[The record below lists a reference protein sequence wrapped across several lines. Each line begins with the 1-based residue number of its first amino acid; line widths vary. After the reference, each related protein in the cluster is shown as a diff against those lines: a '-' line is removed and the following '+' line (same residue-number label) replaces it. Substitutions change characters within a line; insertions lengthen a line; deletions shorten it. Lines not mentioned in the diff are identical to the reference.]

1 MGPSAAQRRLRDS
14 IVETHALR
22 PNGSDARAI
31 RLIIVE
37 DRPTDAELM
46 VLQLQGAD
54 FDPIVERVETREAL
68 VAALGSTPDLVLSD
82 WSLPAFSGLE
92 ALATVRS
99 RSADLPFILVSGTIG
114 EEAAVDALRAGA
126 DDYILKDR
134 MARLGPAVRRA
145 LDARRQRADQQRLE
159 IESQRLS
166 SAIEQAQEAVII
178 TDTEPRILYV
188 NPAFERITGFT
199 RGEVMG
205 QNPRIIQG
213 GTHSSSFYQTLWA
226 ALGAGK
232 PWAAEFINRKKDGST
247 FLMRANIS
255 PIVDQDGSIASYVS
269 VGHDVTRERELEAT
283 TTRIARERALIAETL
298 AGLPVHGTADEVA
311 EAICR
316 QVVTLSGLGAAALV
330 QFDHEGFAAPL
341 ALVTEDGEPQP
352 QHRLSTG
359 RSKQLRGR
367 ASKGP
372 WVESFSP
379 GTAGPYREL
388 HERLGTSALAEAP
401 VRYAGALVGMLAAFA
416 SGAESAA
423 RLTEALPALLEFAD
437 LAGILVGHEMAGR
450 TDAGRVRSRVRAVI
464 DDGAFHP
471 VYQPIVDL
479 ATHDI
484 VGYEALTRFAS
495 GERPDLVFAEAW
507 SVGLGPELEIATLRV
522 AVETAT
528 ALPPGRWLSVNM
540 SPGLLAVH
548 PDLSQVVNGGRAI
561 VAEITEHE
569 TVADYDQLR
578 IAIRRIGP
586 DTRLAVDDAGAGV
599 ANFAHII
606 DLRADF
612 VKIDI
617 GLVRDINR
625 DVGRQAMMVG
635 MRHFARAAGCQLIA
649 EGIETQAE
657 ADTVAALGA
666 EFGQGYLLGRPA
678 PIEHWV
684 VDGADVGPGAA
695 SG

>member
-1 MGPSAAQRRLRDS
+1 
-14 IVETHALR
+14 
-22 PNGSDARAI
+22 
-31 RLIIVE
+31 
-37 DRPTDAELM
+37 
-46 VLQLQGAD
+46 
-54 FDPIVERVETREAL
+54 
-68 VAALGSTPDLVLSD
+68 
-82 WSLPAFSGLE
+82 
-92 ALATVRS
+92 
-99 RSADLPFILVSGTIG
+99 
-114 EEAAVDALRAGA
+114 
-126 DDYILKDR
+126 
-134 MARLGPAVRRA
+134 
-145 LDARRQRADQQRLE
+145 
-159 IESQRLS
+159 
-166 SAIEQAQEAVII
+166 
-178 TDTEPRILYV
+178 
-188 NPAFERITGFT
+188 
-199 RGEVMG
+199 
-205 QNPRIIQG
+205 
-213 GTHSSSFYQTLWA
+213 
-226 ALGAGK
+226 
-232 PWAAEFINRKKDGST
+232 
-247 FLMRANIS
+247 
-255 PIVDQDGSIASYVS
+255 
-269 VGHDVTRERELEAT
+269 
-283 TTRIARERALIAETL
+283 
-298 AGLPVHGTADEVA
+298 
-311 EAICR
+311 
-316 QVVTLSGLGAAALV
+316 
-330 QFDHEGFAAPL
+330 
-341 ALVTEDGEPQP
+341 
-352 QHRLSTG
+352 
-359 RSKQLRGR
+359 
-367 ASKGP
+367 
-372 WVESFSP
+372 
-379 GTAGPYREL
+379 
-388 HERLGTSALAEAP
+388 
-401 VRYAGALVGMLAAFA
+401 MLAAFA

>member
-1 MGPSAAQRRLRDS
+1 MVDKHVQRAGD
-14 IVETHALR
+14 
-22 PNGSDARAI
+22 GDGRAI
-31 RLIIVE
+31 RVIIVE
-37 DRPTDAELM
+37 DRPTDAELI
-46 VLQLQGAD
+46 VLQLQGAGY
-54 FDPIVERVETREAL
+54 DPIVELVETREGL
-68 VAALGSTPDLVLSD
+68 VAALGSNPDLVLSD

-99 RSADLPFILVSGTIG
+99 RSADLPFILVSGSIG

-134 MARLGPAVRRA
+134 MVRLGPAVHRA
-145 LDARRQRADQQRLE
+145 LDARVQRADKRRLE
-159 IESQRLS
+159 FESQRLS
-166 SAIEQAQEAVII
+166 SAIEQAHEAVII
-178 TDTEPRILYV
+178 TDAEPQILYV

-199 RGEVMG
+199 RGEVIG

-213 GTHSSSFYQTLWA
+213 GTHPPSFYRAMWA
-226 ALGAGK
+226 ALGAGE
-232 PWAAEFINRKKDGST
+232 PWVAEFINRSKDGST

-269 VGHDVTRERELEAT
+269 VGHDITRERELEDVAA
-283 TTRIARERALIAETL
+283 RFARERALIAETL
-298 AGLPVHGTADEVA
+298 ARLPARGTADDVA

-330 QFDHEGFAAPL
+330 QFDHEGSATPL
-341 ALVTEDGEPQP
+341 ALVSEDGEPQP
-352 QHRLSTG
+352 QHRLSIG
-359 RSKQLRGR
+359 RSEHLRGR
-367 ASKGP
+367 ALEGP
-372 WVESFSP
+372 WVEAFSP
-379 GTAGPYREL
+379 DAAGPYREL
-388 HERLGTSALAEAP
+388 HTRLGTSALAEAP

-416 SGAESAA
+416 SGAEGAA

-437 LAGILVGHEMAGR
+437 LAGIIVGQEMAVR
-450 TDAGRVRSRVRAVI
+450 TDAGRVRGRIRAVI
-464 DDGAFHP
+464 DDAAFHP

-479 ATHDI
+479 ATHAI

-507 SVGLGPELEIATLRV
+507 SVGLGPDLEIATLRV
-522 AVETAT
+522 AVETAA
-528 ALPPGRWLSVNM
+528 ALPPDRWLSVNL
-540 SPGLLAVH
+540 SPGLLVAH
-548 PDLSQVVNGGRAI
+548 PDLSRVIHASGRAI

-578 IAIRRIGP
+578 TAVRRIGP

-617 GLVRDINR
+617 GLVRDIDR

-635 MRHFARAAGCQLIA
+635 MRHFAHTAGCRLIA

-657 ADTVAALGA
+657 SDTVAALGA
-666 EFGQGYLLGRPA
+666 ELGQGYLLGRPE
-678 PIEHWV
+678 PIERWV
-684 VDGADVGPGAA
+684 VGGADVRPGPATG
-695 SG
+695 